1 MKHVIKES
9 DLEVIE
15 SKYLDSTIFPEVCI
29 IRKMSRNIKTKSQM
43 REVNFLTNS
52 LLYVIMKMDYY
63 VASKAKFGIS
73 GAIFAKK

>member
-1 MKHVIKES
+1 
-9 DLEVIE
+9 
-15 SKYLDSTIFPEVCI
+15 
-29 IRKMSRNIKTKSQM
+29 MSRNIKTKSQM

-52 LLYVIMKMDYY
+52 LLYVIMKMDYF